1 MLTMKKVH
9 DLRKLYFEE
18 GKNITEISKETG
30 HDRKTV
36 RMYLEKEDWNDIRS
50 RSLTK
55 VKFPKLDPFKMDI
68 DTWLMEDK
76 KCNYKQRHTAK
87 RIYDQLVG
95 KHKENFTCSYRTVA
109 GYVTKSKTEIFTQ
122 RFGHLHQGPI
132 NMEAQADFDWMLR
145 VLQNAYSFS
154 DAKNE
159 LGEIKELET
168 LLRNASSEQ
177 IKLRNRAISILA
189 RNRGI
194 PFSTIANFLHISR
207 KSAYRYL
214 KCYQTASFDASS
226 VRQSSR
232 LLKANDEKNI
242 NAIFSLL
249 HCPPIEFGINRTSWI
264 MKDLKSCLEKRDVFI
279 SKQVIRKI
287 IKKAGYRWIK
297 AKVVL
302 TSNDPQ
308 YMIKLQ
314 YIKEILSSLGKDE
327 RFFSCDEFGPFAIKM
342 KGGRRL
348 VAPGEYPIV
357 PQFQK
362 SKGSLILT
370 GALELSSNQVTHFY
384 STKKNTDEMIR
395 LLDVLLKRYKG
406 FTRIYLSWDAASWHI
421 SKKLNQRVDEVN
433 DLSYR
438 QKHKTAEVVIAPLP
452 ASAQFLNVI
461 ESVFSGMS
469 RAIIHNSN
477 YGSVDEAKTAI
488 DRYIS
493 DRNKH
498 FQDHP
503 KVAGKTIWGS
513 ELVPSRFNEGQNCKD
528 KNFS

>member
-1 MLTMKKVH
+1 
-9 DLRKLYFEE
+9 
-18 GKNITEISKETG
+18 
-30 HDRKTV
+30 
-36 RMYLEKEDWNDIRS
+36 
-50 RSLTK
+50 
-55 VKFPKLDPFKMDI
+55 MDI
-68 DTWLMEDK
+68 DAWLMEDK
-76 KCNYKQRHTAK
+76 KGKCKQRHTAK
-87 RIYDQLVG
+87 RIYDQLVE
-95 KHKENFTCSYRTVA
+95 KHEKNFTCSYRTVA
-109 GYVTKSKTEIFTQ
+109 GYVAKSKNEIFAQ
-122 RFGHLHQGPI
+122 RPGHLHMGRI
-132 NMEAQADFDWMLR
+132 DMEAQADFGWMLQ

-159 LGEIKELET
+159 LGEIKELKT
-168 LLRNASSEQ
+168 LLQNASSEQ

-207 KSAYRYL
+207 KSVYGYL
-214 KCYQTASFDASS
+214 KCYQTANFNASF
-226 VRQSSR
+226 VTQSSR

-264 MKDLKSCLEKRDVFI
+264 MEDLKSCLEKRGVFV
-279 SKQVIRKI
+279 SKPVIREI
-287 IKKAGYRWIK
+287 IKKAGYRWKK

-308 YMIKLQ
+308 YMPKLQ
-314 YIKEILSSLGKDE
+314 YIKEILSSLSKDE

-362 SKGSLILT
+362 SKGFLILT
-370 GALELSSNQVTHFY
+370 GALELSTNQVTHFY
-384 STKKNTDEMIR
+384 SKKKNTDEMIR
-395 LLDVLLKRYKG
+395 LLDVILKRYKG

-421 SKKLNQRVDEVN
+421 SKKLNKRVDEVN
-433 DLSYR
+433 DSSYR
-438 QKHKTAEVVIAPLP
+438 RKHKTAEVVVAPLP
-452 ASAQFLNVI
+452 VSAQFLNVI

-477 YGSVDEAKTAI
+477 YGSVDEAKAAI
-488 DRYIS
+488 DRYIR
-493 DRNKH
+493 DRNKY

-503 KVAGKTIWGS
+503 KVAGKKIWGR
-513 ELVPSRFNEGQNCKD
+513 ELVPSRFNEGENC
-528 KNFS
+528 